1 MSNAVIPREPRDEDE
16 GSGDGVGMEIM
27 FIYVSLFIVQNS
39 FSSKLRK
46 IER

>member
-1 MSNAVIPREPRDEDE
+1 MSNAIIPREPRDEDE
-16 GSGDGVGMEIM
+16 GSGDGVGMGIM